1 MTDEVHPNNT
11 EKQSISLKGERNN
24 TAQRACCAEGL
35 LRRGLTAQRACCAEG
50 LLCRGLAESMK
61 KQTEDNKAYKKRK
74 QSCFVI
80 NASAA

>member
-50 LLCRGLAESMK
+50 LR
-61 KQTEDNKAYKKRK
+61 KAWKSRRK
-74 QSCFVI
+74 TIKLTKNVNSLVL
-80 NASAA
+80 